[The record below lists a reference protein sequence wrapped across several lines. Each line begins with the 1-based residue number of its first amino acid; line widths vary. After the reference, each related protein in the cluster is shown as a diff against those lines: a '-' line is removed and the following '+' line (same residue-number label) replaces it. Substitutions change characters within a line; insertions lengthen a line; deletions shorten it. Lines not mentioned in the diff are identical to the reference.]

1 MSYVTIGDGE
11 EVEVEE
17 KTELCITTA
26 VRVVGKGV
34 GYVLRWLV
42 DWLLLISLYCILSGA
57 IVWIFMKKNAE
68 ERKFHSL
75 MRLSML
81 MCHLARVNGG

>member
-1 MSYVTIGDGE
+1 MTIGDDE
-11 EVEVEE
+11 EVAET
-17 KTELCITTA
+17 TELCITTA
-26 VRVVGKGV
+26 VRVVRVVAKGV
-34 GYVLRWLV
+34 GYEYVLRWLV